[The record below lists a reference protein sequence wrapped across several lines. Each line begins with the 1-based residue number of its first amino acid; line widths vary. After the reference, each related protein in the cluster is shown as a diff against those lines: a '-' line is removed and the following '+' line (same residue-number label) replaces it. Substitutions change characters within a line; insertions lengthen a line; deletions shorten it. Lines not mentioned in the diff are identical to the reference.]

1 MALRLLLIMIFL
13 AAIAAQAQ
21 TNSQVGLERKITQ
34 LEALASQKMA
44 REQRALVKW
53 MRTKAGPMP
62 KVSERLL
69 KTYYYLGTLHAR
81 LYSKYHSG
89 EETAADLQ
97 NYRKALSYLRAAE
110 AYEHNIDKVESHLE
124 RLEAIR
130 LRRTKLQKKLHWR
143 LSAQYLSYQ
152 ELATLKDSAGEE
164 DIYSPQRGYCL
175 GGEVAYGNQFSEWAL
190 DACAFISTGNV
201 GAKVPTRYFQQDVSS
216 TGIYLKPTYWKLLSE
231 GEAALGVGV
240 PLLLRSVDYTDPAG
254 GSVES
259 RRALPFGVSV
269 DGRWRMTGK
278 AHFTT
283 TAAMLDGSMLWGLGV
298 LYSL

>member
-1 MALRLLLIMIFL
+1 MALGFLLGMLFLIPG
-13 AAIAAQAQ
+13 AATAQ
-21 TNSQVGLERKITQ
+21 THSKVSIERKITQ
-34 LEALASQKMA
+34 LEALASQKLT
-44 REQRALVKW
+44 RDQRGLVKW
-53 MRTKAGPMP
+53 MRSKQGSPP

-69 KTYYYLGTLHAR
+69 KTYYYLGVLHAR
-81 LYSKYHSG
+81 LYSKHHSG
-89 EETAADLQ
+89 EEAAADLQ
-97 NYRKALSYLRAAE
+97 NYRKALSYLRVAE
-110 AYEHNIDKVESHLE
+110 VYEHNIDKVESHIE

-130 LRRTKLQKKLHWR
+130 LRRIKLQKKLYWR

-190 DACAFISTGNV
+190 DACAFVSTGNV

-216 TGIYLKPTYWKLLSE
+216 TGLYLKPTYWKLLSE

-240 PLLLRSVDYTDPAG
+240 PVLLRSVDYTDPAG

-259 RRALPFGVSV
+259 RRALPFGVSI
-269 DGRWRMTGK
+269 DGRWRMTQK

-283 TAAMLDGSMLWGLGV
+283 SAAMLDGSMLWSLGV